1 MNSTTPSKPANDH
14 TFQVI
19 KGIFVALGLCL
30 ILWIGK
36 IMIIDQKEIQ
46 TNAYNPRLNEE
57 EETVIRGSILA
68 ASGEVLAYTEMQEDG
83 SQGRVYPYGEAFAH
97 VTGYVGRG
105 KAGLELAANDLLL
118 QPPDLLSTLKS
129 WAKEEALPGCNV
141 ITTIDFAQQQ
151 KIYEQMAAYKGAV
164 VITEP
169 STGKCKVFVS
179 TPSYHPADIKDHWET
194 IADREDS
201 PLYTR
206 ATQGLYAPGSTFK
219 IITALTMYRNMSDYQ
234 TYRYVCPGAYQIG
247 SETLGCAGGTVH
259 GEMDIENGFADSCN
273 GFFASAGVLMGG
285 DAIRSTAEYLK
296 LGSSYEF
303 ILPQSET
310 SVVVSDDD
318 SDGMIA
324 QTAIGQGETQ
334 FTPFAMNMLTC
345 AIANQGILYTP
356 YMIDQ
361 VVDAEGKQVQKNLPK
376 LWGTVMKAEEAAFL
390 ERLMAGVI
398 EHGTATSL
406 QMDGC
411 TVYGKTGT
419 AQVDQGE
426 DHSWFTG
433 YTKVN
438 GKVDLAITILIENG
452 GSDKRAVPLAQQ
464 ILNDYYGS

>member
-1 MNSTTPSKPANDH
+1 MADH

-19 KGIFVALGLCL
+19 KGIFVVLGLCL
-30 ILWIGK
+30 ILWLGK
-36 IMIIDQKEIQ
+36 IMVLDQKEIQ
-46 TNAYNPRLNEE
+46 ANAYNPRLNEE

-68 ASGEVLAYTEMQEDG
+68 ASGEALAYTKVLEDG
-83 SQGRVYPYGEAFAH
+83 SQARIYPYGEAFAH

-105 KAGLELAANDLLL
+105 KAGLELAANELLL

-129 WAKEEALPGCNV
+129 WANEEALPGCNV
-141 ITTIDFAQQQ
+141 MTTVDLALQQM
-151 KIYEQMAAYKGAV
+151 IYEQMAGYKGAV

-169 STGKCKVFVS
+169 STGKCRVLVS
-179 TPSYHPADIKDHWET
+179 TPSYHPEEINENWEY

-219 IITALTMYRNMSDYQ
+219 LITALTMYRNMSDYQ
-234 TYRYVCPGAYQIG
+234 TYRYTCPGAYEVGDQSI
-247 SETLGCAGGTVH
+247 SCAGGSVH
-259 GEMDIENGFADSCN
+259 GEVGIEDGFAYSCN

-296 LGSSYEF
+296 LGSSFDF
-303 ILPQSET
+303 ILPQSE
-310 SVVVSDDD
+310 SAVVVSDAD

-334 FTPFAMNMLTC
+334 MTPFAMNMLTC
-345 AIANQGILYTP
+345 AIANEGMLYTP
-356 YMIDQ
+356 YLIDQ

-376 LWGTVMKAEEAAFL
+376 LWGTLMNAGEAAFL
-390 ERLMAGVI
+390 EKLMTGVVTY
-398 EHGTATSL
+398 GTASSL
-406 QMDGC
+406 QLEGC

-433 YTKVN
+433 YTEVD
-438 GKVDLAITILIENG
+438 GKVDLAITVLIENG

-464 ILNDYYGS
+464 ILSYYYGS